1 MGKALLA
8 LLCVG
13 AVIAIG
19 VSLSSSSDS
28 KSSTSN
34 TTTTGSYSSNSYS
47 SNSYSSK
54 SYSSGGSSS
63 GGGNSGNRSSYWYDS
78 PEVRKKKAD
87 DTLMKYYE
95 YDENGNLTKKEG
107 TIVNGKPYHKTK

>member
-47 SNSYSSK
+47 SK
-54 SYSSGGSSS
+54 GYSSGGSNS